1 MSIYSITL
9 VEKEKLIILEKEG
22 ISEGVKFL
30 KSTTEVEELNFGRK
44 GFFLRNRIE
53 KKSFERCLWIQT
65 EKLERV

>member
-9 VEKEKLIILEKEG
+9 VKKEKLIILEKEG

-30 KSTTEVEELNFGRK
+30 KSTTKVEELNFGRK

-53 KKSFERCLWIQT
+53 KKKNMVQNPMNFHIW
-65 EKLERV
+65 

>member
-53 KKSFERCLWIQT
+53 KKQNMVQNPMNFQIW
-65 EKLERV
+65 